1 MPFVHKKDFINKSE
15 RAFWLVSSLVQVV
28 FILTDQHKDKQEILL
43 YNVAESHNKKMCVC
57 VCIFFQ
63 LHWKGVEDETNSVLS
78 PEIFWIIS
86 KALEFFCKGFVT
98 SALMNSLL
106 MSLAL
111 FVSWKEAVP
120 QKKLKRIKNAKRKI
134 SRD

>member
-15 RAFWLVSSLVQVV
+15 RAFWLVSNLVQVV

-43 YNVAESHNKKMCVC
+43 YNVAESHNKKICVC

-78 PEIFWIIS
+78 PENFWIIS
-86 KALEFFCKGFVT
+86 KALEFFYKCPHEQSVDVISPLCELEGSCT
-98 SALMNSLL
+98 S
-106 MSLAL
+106 
-111 FVSWKEAVP
+111 KEAE
-120 QKKLKRIKNAKRKI
+120 K
-134 SRD
+134 D